1 MIEVYSKNLTVLA
14 GSALPLNNVAL
25 DKGCDC
31 SLSGAATINL
41 NKRGAYR
48 IAVTVDAIA
57 STGGNIQLRLHKSG
71 VAQPQAGAEVTA
83 SDTTSIHTMSFET
96 LVQVAQDNSCCCCK
110 SPVGIQIMNEGVAI
124 TLESLDVV
132 VTRVSKC

>member
-1 MIEVYSKNLTVLA
+1 MIEVYSKNQTVLT

-41 NKRGAYR
+41 NKRGVYR
-48 IAVTVDAIA
+48 IAVTADAVA
-57 STGGNIQLRLHKSG
+57 STGGNIQLRLYKSG
-71 VAQPQAGAEVTA
+71 VAQPQSGAEVTA
-83 SDTTSIHTMSFET
+83 SDTTSIHSLGFET
-96 LVQVAQDNSCCCCK
+96 LVQVAQDDSCCCCK
-110 SPVGIQIMNEGVAI
+110 SPVSIQIFNEGIGI
-124 TLESLDVV
+124 TLNSLDVV